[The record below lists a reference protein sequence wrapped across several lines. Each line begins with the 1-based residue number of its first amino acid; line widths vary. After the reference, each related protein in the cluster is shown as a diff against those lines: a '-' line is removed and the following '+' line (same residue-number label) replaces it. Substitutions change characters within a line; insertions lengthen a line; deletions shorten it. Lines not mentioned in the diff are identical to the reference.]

1 MWIDQ
6 LLKLNLVK
14 NNHFKDEL
22 QLVHTGECNWF
33 LGGRGRGGG
42 GGVNSQHTLKRISC
56 AHQMEYALVI
66 EKLICKQIKM

>member
-6 LLKLNLVK
+6 LLKLNLDK

-22 QLVHTGECNWF
+22 ELVHSGECNWW
-33 LGGRGRGGG
+33 GRV
-42 GGVNSQHTLKRISC
+42 VNSQHTLKRISC

-66 EKLICKQIKM
+66 EKLICKHIKM

>member
-1 MWIDQ
+1 MWTDQ

-22 QLVHTGECNWF
+22 QLVHTGECNW
-33 LGGRGRGGG
+33 L
-42 GGVNSQHTLKRISC
+42 GGVNSQQTLKRISC